1 MQFLYYIFQYV
12 FSYLNPYVSIL
23 LTLHKEM
30 CGKQISGSSYTHT
43 RHKSRTYVYTYI
55 SYLIPILD
63 VKISLYISMHTE
75 SPGV

>member
-43 RHKSRTYVYTYI
+43 HDTNLVLMYIPISPI
-55 SYLIPILD
+55 SYLFW
-63 VKISLYISMHTE
+63 M
-75 SPGV
+75 